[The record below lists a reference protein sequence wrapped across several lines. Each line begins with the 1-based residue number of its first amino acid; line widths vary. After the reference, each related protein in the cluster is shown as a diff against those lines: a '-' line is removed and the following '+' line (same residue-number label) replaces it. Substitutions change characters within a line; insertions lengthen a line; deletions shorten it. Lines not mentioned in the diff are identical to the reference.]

1 MLETASSVE
10 LSLLKMSQKYG
21 DLKGKSPEE
30 LENDD
35 LNHDTRTLLGDQA
48 ATLTYLRDEGV
59 LEGSTV
65 FDGDDHLKVEVQH
78 NRSFSNDLHLKTQI
92 SQLQYNNN
100 RIALDRSIS
109 STVQILGELQVEN
122 KERPLFYPTNDLP
135 DELLNS
141 RKAHLALIR
150 KNSIQTVKSIQKQP
164 AEQKDDGSQDLK
176 ILKLNIKIDNNQV
189 SKLDKS
195 AIGQLLDEKIYQV
208 SKHLLAL
215 KDRIDDTSSKVFV
228 TGDLN
233 SGKST
238 FCNALL
244 RRKVLPEDQQPCT
257 SVFCEVIDARENNG
271 LEEVHAVPIGST
283 YDVKNESTFKIFAL
297 KDLEELVAECDKYSI
312 LKVYVNDRRTIDQSL
327 LRNGVVD
334 IAIIDAPGL
343 NMDSFQTTEVFSR
356 QEEIDLVVFVVSA
369 ENHFTLSAKEFI
381 AATANE
387 KRLIFIVVNRFDN
400 IKDKNKCMNRI
411 LDQVQRL
418 SPDTHKDAREFVHFV
433 SSSNV
438 VDHLPNDNGDDPG
451 VGGSGDGNDDSGNN
465 PDDSIHPD
473 FDHLEN
479 SLRNFVL
486 QKRALS
492 KLQPAKTY
500 LTKLLND
507 IEALSSTNQKMYF
520 SDRDDMVDKLNEI
533 APLYEDG
540 LIQSVKAN
548 EKIEALIENTSKIVY
563 DFTKNNVNSTL
574 ETVGDHPVVQ
584 YNGLLNIVEY
594 TVETQRAI
602 TKKILDSVGASEDFA
617 RKKTTESIDAIK
629 SLGRKALNE
638 DYRSDKV
645 FREEFMFSRRR
656 DTISRNLDE
665 SISLFDFF
673 DPSFESFLTVF
684 GASDKIKDQVVLW
697 KNSFLSLGLYAASG
711 ALTTGSLIKGAF
723 QYGSLF
729 SIKTLRYLI
738 LPLSIG
744 VGVASL
750 TYLVYDIP
758 RALPRKLARKIKR
771 QVTELDYPH
780 QNSERVAK
788 ECRKVLKYPAR
799 EVQNAFQSSLD
810 KQAVKKEKIMKA
822 IKDADVAS
830 AFFGKLLKRTI
841 DQRKLVESF
850 DLDSISTV
858 E

>member
-1 MLETASSVE
+1 
-10 LSLLKMSQKYG
+10 MSQKYG
-21 DLKGKSPEE
+21 DLKGKGPEDHE
-30 LENDD
+30 ENQDFD
-35 LNHDTRTLLGDQA
+35 SDNKTVFGDQA

-65 FDGDDHLKVEVQH
+65 FDGDDNHLKVETQH
-78 NRSFSNDLHLKTQI
+78 HRSFSNDRHLKTQI

-109 STVQILGELQVEN
+109 NTVQILGELQVEN

-135 DELLNS
+135 NELLNS

-150 KNSIQTVKSIQKQP
+150 KNSVQTVKSIAKEIADEVENSDSP
-164 AEQKDDGSQDLK
+164 ELK
-176 ILKLNIKIDNNQV
+176 ILKLNVKLDNNQI
-189 SKLDKS
+189 SKLDKT
-195 AIGQLLDEKIYQV
+195 AIGQLLDEKIFQV
-208 SKHLLAL
+208 SKHLLSL

-271 LEEVHAVPIGST
+271 VEEVHAVPIGST
-283 YDVKNESTFKIFAL
+283 YDIKNESTYKIFQL
-297 KDLEELVAECDKYSI
+297 KDLEELVSECDNYAI

-343 NMDSFQTTEVFSR
+343 NLDSYQTTEVFSR

-381 AATANE
+381 ATAANE
-387 KRLIFIVVNRFDN
+387 KKLIFIVVNRFDN

-433 SSSNV
+433 SSSDV
-438 VDHLPNDNGDDPG
+438 VDHLPNDNGEDPG
-451 VGGSGDGNDDSGNN
+451 VGGSGDGDGNGA
-465 PDDSIHPD
+465 PDDNIHPD

-500 LTKLLND
+500 LSKLLND
-507 IEALSSTNQKMYF
+507 IEALSTINQKMYF
-520 SDRDDMVDKLNEI
+520 NDRDEMVDKLNEI
-533 APLYEDG
+533 APQYEEG
-540 LIQSVKAN
+540 LVQSVKVN
-548 EKIEALIENTSKIVY
+548 EKIESLIEKTSQTVY
-563 DFTKNNVNSTL
+563 DFTKNNINSTL

-584 YNGLLNIVEY
+584 YKGILNIVEY

-602 TKKILDSVGASEDFA
+602 TKKILDSVSSSEDFA
-617 RKKTTESIDAIK
+617 RKRTIETIGSIKGLGK
-629 SLGRKALNE
+629 SALGEA
-638 DYRSDKV
+638 YSSDKV
-645 FREEFMFSRRR
+645 FREEFMFSRRK

-665 SISLFDFF
+665 SITFFDFF

-684 GASDKIKDQVVLW
+684 GVNGKTKDQAILW
-697 KNSFLSLGLYAASG
+697 KNSFYSIGLYAASG
-711 ALTTGSLIKGAF
+711 ALTTGSIIKGVF

-729 SIKTLRYLI
+729 SLKTLRFLV

-744 VGVASL
+744 VGIVSL
-750 TYLVYDIP
+750 TYLIVDIP
-758 RALPRKLARKIKR
+758 RALPRKLAKKIKH
-771 QVTELDYPH
+771 QVKELDYPH
-780 QNSERVAK
+780 QNSDRIAK

-799 EVQNAFQSSLD
+799 EVQNAFQTSLD
-810 KQAVKKEKIMKA
+810 KHAVKKEKIMKA

-830 AFFGKLLKRTI
+830 AFFGKLLKRTM

-850 DLDSISTV
+850 DLESISTV

>member
-1 MLETASSVE
+1 
-10 LSLLKMSQKYG
+10 MSQKYG
-21 DLKGKSPEE
+21 DLKGKGPEDRE
-30 LENDD
+30 E
-35 LNHDTRTLLGDQA
+35 NHDFDSDNKTVFGDQA
-48 ATLTYLRDEGV
+48 ATLTYLRDEGA

-65 FDGDDHLKVEVQH
+65 FDGDDNHLKVETQH
-78 NRSFSNDLHLKTQI
+78 HRSFSNDRHLKTQI

-109 STVQILGELQVEN
+109 NTVQILGELQVEN

-135 DELLNS
+135 NELLNS

-150 KNSIQTVKSIQKQP
+150 KNSVQTVKSIAKEIADEVENSDSP
-164 AEQKDDGSQDLK
+164 ELK
-176 ILKLNIKIDNNQV
+176 ILKLNVKLDNNQI
-189 SKLDKS
+189 SKLDKT
-195 AIGQLLDEKIYQV
+195 AIGQLLDEKIFQV
-208 SKHLLAL
+208 SKHLLSL

-271 LEEVHAVPIGST
+271 VEEVHAVPIGST
-283 YDVKNESTFKIFAL
+283 YDIKNESTYKIFQL
-297 KDLEELVAECDKYSI
+297 KDLEELVSECDNYAI

-343 NMDSFQTTEVFSR
+343 NLDSYQTTEVFSR

-381 AATANE
+381 ATAANE
-387 KRLIFIVVNRFDN
+387 KKLIFIVVNRFDN

-433 SSSNV
+433 SSSDV
-438 VDHLPNDNGDDPG
+438 VDHLPNDNGEDPG
-451 VGGSGDGNDDSGNN
+451 VGGSGDGDGNGV
-465 PDDSIHPD
+465 PDDNIHPD

-500 LTKLLND
+500 LSKLLND
-507 IEALSSTNQKMYF
+507 IEALSTINQKMYF
-520 SDRDDMVDKLNEI
+520 NDRDEMVDKLNEI
-533 APLYEDG
+533 APQYEEG
-540 LIQSVKAN
+540 LVQSVKVN
-548 EKIEALIENTSKIVY
+548 EKIESLIEKTSQTVY
-563 DFTKNNVNSTL
+563 DFTKNNINSTL

-584 YNGLLNIVEY
+584 YKGILNIVEY

-602 TKKILDSVGASEDFA
+602 TKKILDSVSSSEDFA
-617 RKKTTESIDAIK
+617 RKRTIETIGSIKGLGK
-629 SLGRKALNE
+629 SALGEA
-638 DYRSDKV
+638 YSSDKV
-645 FREEFMFSRRR
+645 FREEFMFSRRK

-665 SISLFDFF
+665 SITFFDFF

-684 GASDKIKDQVVLW
+684 GVNEKTKDQAILW
-697 KNSFLSLGLYAASG
+697 KNSFYSIGLYAASG
-711 ALTTGSLIKGAF
+711 ALTTGSIIKGVF

-729 SIKTLRYLI
+729 SLKTLRFLV

-744 VGVASL
+744 VGIVSL
-750 TYLVYDIP
+750 TYLIVDIP
-758 RALPRKLARKIKR
+758 RALPRKLAKKIKH
-771 QVTELDYPH
+771 QVKELDYPH
-780 QNSERVAK
+780 QNSDRIAK

-799 EVQNAFQSSLD
+799 EVQNAFQTSLD
-810 KQAVKKEKIMKA
+810 KHAVKKEKIMKA

-830 AFFGKLLKRTI
+830 AFFGKLLKRTM

-850 DLDSISTV
+850 DLESISTV

>member
-1 MLETASSVE
+1 
-10 LSLLKMSQKYG
+10 MSQKYG
-21 DLKGKSPEE
+21 DLKGKGPEDQDQ
-30 LENDD
+30 DD
-35 LNHDTRTLLGDQA
+35 ANSDSRTLFGDQQNPA

-59 LEGSTV
+59 LEGSTII
-65 FDGDDHLKVEVQH
+65 DGDDEHLKVGVH
-78 NRSFSNDLHLKTQI
+78 HSRSLSNERHMKTQI
-92 SQLQYNNN
+92 AQLQYNNN
-100 RIALDRSIS
+100 RIALDRSIGN
-109 STVQILGELQVEN
+109 TVQILGELQVEN

-135 DELLNS
+135 DVLLNS

-150 KNSIQTVKSIQKQP
+150 KNSIQTVKSLQKQP
-164 AEQKDDGSQDLK
+164 EEALKEDTEDMDLK
-176 ILKLNIKIDNNQV
+176 ILKLNLKMDNNQI

-195 AIGQLLDEKIYQV
+195 AIGQLLDEKIFQV
-208 SKHLLAL
+208 SKHLMSL
-215 KDRIDDTSSKVFV
+215 KERIDDTSSKVFV

-244 RRKVLPEDQQPCT
+244 RRKILPEDQQPCT

-271 LEEVHAVPIGST
+271 LEEVHAVPIGSE
-283 YDVKNESTFKIFAL
+283 YDIKNESTYKIFQL
-297 KDLEELVAECDKYSI
+297 KELEDLVYECDHFSI
-312 LKVYVNDRRTIDQSL
+312 LKVYVNDRRSIDQSL

-334 IAIIDAPGL
+334 IALIDAPGL
-343 NMDSFQTTEVFSR
+343 NLDSYQTTEVFSR

-418 SPDTHKDAREFVHFV
+418 SPDTHKDAKEFVHFV
-433 SSSNV
+433 SSGDV
-438 VDHLPNDNGDDPG
+438 VDHLPNEDGGDPG
-451 VGGSGDGNDDSGNN
+451 VGGSGDGGNDNNNN
-465 PDDSIHPD
+465 PDNNLHPD

-486 QKRALS
+486 QKRSLS

-507 IEALSSTNQKMYF
+507 IEALSSVNQKMYLN
-520 SDRDDMVDKLNEI
+520 DKDEMVEKLNEI
-533 APLYEDG
+533 SPVYEDSV
-540 LIQSVKAN
+540 IKSVKTN
-548 EKIEALIENTSKIVY
+548 EKIENLIEKTSQSVY
-563 DFTKNNVNSTL
+563 DFTKNSINSTL
-574 ETVGDHPVVQ
+574 ETMGDHPVVQ
-584 YNGLLNIVEY
+584 YNGLLHIVEY
-594 TVETQRAI
+594 TIETQRAI
-602 TKKILDSVGASEDFA
+602 TKKILDTVNGSEDYA
-617 RKKTTESIDAIK
+617 RKKTSESIETIRE
-629 SLGRKALNE
+629 LGKKALGD
-638 DYRSDKV
+638 DYKSDKV
-645 FREEFMFSRRR
+645 FREDFMFSRRK
-656 DTISRNLDE
+656 DTISRNLDD

-684 GASDKIKDQVVLW
+684 GVNEKLKDQAVLW
-697 KNSFLSLGLYAASG
+697 KNSFYSISIYAASG
-711 ALTTGSLIKGAF
+711 ALTTGSLIKGVF

-729 SIKTLRYLI
+729 SMRTLRYLI
-738 LPLSIG
+738 LPVSIG

-750 TYLVYDIP
+750 TYLIYDIP
-758 RALPRKLARKIKR
+758 RALPRKLAKKIKH
-771 QVTELDYPH
+771 QVRELDYPH
-780 QNSERVAK
+780 QNSDRIAK

-799 EVQNAFQSSLD
+799 EVQNSFQSSLD
-810 KQAVKKEKIMKA
+810 KHVVKKEKIMKA

-850 DLDSISTV
+850 DLESLSTV